1 MNNPAIKIENLN
13 VIYPIY
19 GDSEFSLRSKFAN
32 FFNRNKK
39 VNDIK
44 YIHAL
49 KNINLEINE
58 GERVGLIGPNG
69 SGKTTFLK
77 TVSGIYKPSTGY
89 VKSNYDIYTMLDV
102 GMGLSGDA
110 TGRENI
116 DLMALVRGLS
126 RAEIEPKKEDIIN
139 FSGIRKS
146 IDLPLRTY
154 SSGMGV
160 RLATAIALEI
170 DFEIIV
176 IDEFFGA
183 GDEEFRLK
191 TDKRLREMM
200 KTSKVVLFASHD
212 FGLVENICNRVLKF
226 DNGEI
231 IEDRYI

>member
-1 MNNPAIKIENLN
+1 MTAIKVTNLN

-19 GDSEFSLRSKFAN
+19 GDSEFSIRSKFVN
-32 FFNRNKK
+32 MFSQIKK

-49 KNINLEINE
+49 KDINIEIKD

-77 TVSGIYKPSTGY
+77 TISGIYKPSTGI
-89 VKSNYDIYTMLDV
+89 VKSAYDIYTMLDV

-116 DLMALVRGLS
+116 DLMGLVRGLS
-126 RAEIEPKKEDIIN
+126 REEIDSKRENIIE
-139 FSGIRKS
+139 FSGLRKS

-170 DFEIIV
+170 DFDIIA

-183 GDEEFRLK
+183 GDEEFRKK
-191 TDKRLREMM
+191 TDIRLKNMI
-200 KTSKVVLFASHD
+200 KSSKVVLFASHD
-212 FGLVENICNRVLKF
+212 FELVKSICNRVISF
-226 DNGEI
+226 DEGKI
-231 IEDRYI
+231 IEDKYI

>member
-1 MNNPAIKIENLN
+1 MTAIKVTNLN

-19 GDSEFSLRSKFAN
+19 GDSEFSIRSKFVN
-32 FFNRNKK
+32 MFSKIKK

-49 KNINLEINE
+49 KDINIEIKD

-77 TVSGIYKPSTGY
+77 TISGIYKPSTGI
-89 VKSNYDIYTMLDV
+89 VESAYDIYTMLDV

-116 DLMALVRGLS
+116 DLMGLVRGLS
-126 RAEIEPKKEDIIN
+126 REEIDSKRENIIE
-139 FSGIRKS
+139 FSGLRKS

-170 DFEIIV
+170 DFDIIA

-183 GDEEFRLK
+183 GDEEFRKK
-191 TDKRLREMM
+191 TDIRLKNMI
-200 KTSKVVLFASHD
+200 KSSKVVLFASHD
-212 FGLVENICNRVLKF
+212 FELVKSICNRVISF
-226 DNGEI
+226 DEGKI
-231 IEDRYI
+231 IEDKYI

>member
-146 IDLPLRTY
+146 IDLPLRT
-154 SSGMGV
+154 
-160 RLATAIALEI
+160 
-170 DFEIIV
+170 
-176 IDEFFGA
+176 
-183 GDEEFRLK
+183 
-191 TDKRLREMM
+191 
-200 KTSKVVLFASHD
+200 H
-212 FGLVENICNRVLKF
+212 
-226 DNGEI
+226 
-231 IEDRYI
+231 